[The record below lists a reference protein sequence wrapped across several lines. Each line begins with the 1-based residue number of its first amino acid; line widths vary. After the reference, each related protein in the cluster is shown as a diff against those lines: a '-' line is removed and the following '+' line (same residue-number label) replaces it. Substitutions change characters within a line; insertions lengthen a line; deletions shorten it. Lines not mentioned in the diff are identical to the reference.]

1 MNFDEVEAAFRA
13 MGLEPGAALE
23 EVKAAYKFSL
33 QAYHPDKFP
42 PESSAQKMATEKLIV
57 IKDANELICK
67 FYLEHPEGVPPGG
80 WRTKKAEGQS
90 AAPQDSAESTD
101 WTQWEKGQ
109 SAKTESELGAWEKRE
124 AERQQTVKSGRAYEQ
139 RQKFVSYAK
148 VALVI
153 AIISLWCG
161 KMANNAATTLSRK
174 QATAAWMD
182 RAMYLRQTGNVATG
196 YRMTEQEAEAQAKRE
211 AGGLME
217 QWQEQDRQR
226 WLGGFVLLL
235 LTIGTVWLFV
245 SKRAKAMIEKWV
257 EGAGK

>member
-13 MGLEPGAALE
+13 MGLEPGAPLE

-67 FYLEHPEGVPPGG
+67 FYLEHPEGKPPGG
-80 WRTKKAEGQS
+80 WRTKKAEGER
-90 AAPQDSAESTD
+90 PQQDTSESTD
-101 WTQWEKGQ
+101 WTQWQAGQ
-109 SAKTESELGAWEKRE
+109 SGQTESELGAWEKRE
-124 AERQQTVKSGRAYEQ
+124 AERQQAVKSGRAYEQ
-139 RQKFVSYAK
+139 RQKFVNYAK

-153 AIISLWCG
+153 GIISLWCG
-161 KMANNAATTLSRK
+161 KISNNAATTLSRK
-174 QATAAWMD
+174 QATAAWSD
-182 RAMYLRQTGNVATG
+182 RAMYLQQTGNVATG
-196 YRMTEQEAEAQAKRE
+196 YRMTPQEAEAQSKAE
-211 AGGLME
+211 AGGLMQ

-226 WLGGFVLLL
+226 WFGGFVLLL
-235 LTIGTVWLFV
+235 LTIGTGWLLV

-257 EGAGK
+257 EGGK